1 MATNVK
7 KMTTETLKIQIPEG
21 FIVES
26 FNQTAEEFVI
36 KISPSEKQKSV
47 FERIKTFEDVLR
59 DNDLTLDQFENDCA
73 GMEVDETA
81 FRFLKLLAKSLNE
94 GWEPDW
100 NDEYQWKY
108 VPWFYMGG
116 SSGCRFDVFACWR
129 SSSNVGS
136 RLCFKS
142 KELATYAGQQFT
154 DQYKRFML
162 NTTK

>member
-1 MATNVK
+1 M
-7 KMTTETLKIQIPEG
+7 ETLKIHVPEG
-21 FIVES
+21 FMVDS
-26 FNQTAEEFVI
+26 FDHNTGEI
-36 KISPSEKQKSV
+36 KFKEKPKSV

-59 DNDLTLDQFENDCA
+59 DNDLTLEQFENDCA

-100 NDEYQWKY
+100 NDEDQWKY

-116 SSGCRFDVFACWR
+116 SSGFQFYDYVGWYSL
-129 SSSNVGS
+129 SSVGS

-142 KELATYAGQQFT
+142 KELATYAAQQFA

-162 NTTK
+162 NTLK